1 MEGANVEGKTS
12 LIQEK
17 GLLSRDDDPNK
28 ISESILKC
36 LMNIFIR
43 MSSTRSKSTTEMPHS
58 LTSNEIMKET
68 AFKDPYDISCE
79 FEKRDIGPYKYLYA
93 IEATSINKNRT
104 TNSVFLI
111 QRLK

>member
-1 MEGANVEGKTS
+1 M
-12 LIQEK
+12 IQEK
-17 GLLSRDDDPNK
+17 GLILSGDDDPNK

-36 LMNIFIR
+36 LMNIFVR
-43 MSSTRSKSTTEMPHS
+43 MSSTRSKSMAEMLPS
-58 LTSNEIMKET
+58 LTSSET
-68 AFKDPYDISCE
+68 LTETNFKDPYEISCG
-79 FEKRDIGPYKYLYA
+79 FTKRDIGPYKHLYA

>member
-1 MEGANVEGKTS
+1 MEGAHLEGRTT
-12 LIQEK
+12 LIQE
-17 GLLSRDDDPNK
+17 DDPNK

-36 LMNIFIR
+36 LMNIFVR
-43 MSSTRSKSTTEMPHS
+43 MSSTRSRSTTEMLPS
-58 LTSNEIMKET
+58 LTSIETLKET
-68 AFKDPYDISCE
+68 EFKDPYDISCK
-79 FEKRDIGPYKYLYA
+79 FEKRDIGQYRHLYA